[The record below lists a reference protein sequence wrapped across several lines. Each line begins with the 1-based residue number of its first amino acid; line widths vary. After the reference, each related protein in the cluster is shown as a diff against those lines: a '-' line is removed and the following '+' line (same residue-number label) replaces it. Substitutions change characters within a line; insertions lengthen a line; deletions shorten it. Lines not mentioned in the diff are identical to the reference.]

1 MSLKRYKVEKL
12 FYNTYRYKLAVRN
25 SLVHFFREK
34 KFYFTRQ
41 ELDKMQTFYDAG
53 KPIQWKRGLR
63 SDTIRTQDFLDAK
76 MLLKKLENGVDFKL
90 RVENVTMQIYSNDLK
105 WLESLAKSVST
116 LKEIYEIDD
125 NYAHLH
131 EKNIIVKDKPFKYKY
146 KVYLKSFI
154 DPSFANWADNNQ
166 NKIKIGSTLISYIK
180 HKGYVKGMYF
190 YVKDDK
196 ILQLVNLMI
205 GNSIQRVDKIVSTA
219 DLDK

>member
-25 SLVHFFREK
+25 SLVHLFREK
-34 KFYFTRQ
+34 KFQFAKQ
-41 ELDKMQTFYDAG
+41 ELDKMQTFYNAG
-53 KPIQWKRGLR
+53 KPIHRQRGLR
-63 SDTIRTQDFLDAK
+63 SDTIKPQDFLEAK
-76 MLLKKLENGVDFKL
+76 TLLKKLENGIDFKI
-90 RVENVTMQIYSNDLK
+90 RIENVTMQVYSNDLK

-146 KVYLKSFI
+146 KVYLKYFV
-154 DPSFANWADNNQ
+154 DPSFEGWANNNRD
-166 NKIKIGSTLISYIK
+166 KIRIGDILLQYIK
-180 HKGYVKGMYF
+180 HKNYVKGMYF
-190 YVKDDK
+190 YVRDDK